1 MNRLPGCVAETSL
14 KPGGSAY
21 RGAASH
27 ATVAATVVAARIA
40 RRTTYGCGVDWRT
53 NSVCCR
59 FWQPGGD
66 IVVCCPRE
74 GSVPCATYPGLVS
87 GTLD

>member
-1 MNRLPGCVAETSL
+1 MNSLPGCVAETPL

-40 RRTTYGCGVDWRT
+40 RRTTYGSAVDWRK
-53 NSVCCR
+53 SVCCR
-59 FWQPGGD
+59 FLAAGRASWSAARAKAQSRARWTDSEAMLTP
-66 IVVCCPRE
+66 
-74 GSVPCATYPGLVS
+74 
-87 GTLD
+87 